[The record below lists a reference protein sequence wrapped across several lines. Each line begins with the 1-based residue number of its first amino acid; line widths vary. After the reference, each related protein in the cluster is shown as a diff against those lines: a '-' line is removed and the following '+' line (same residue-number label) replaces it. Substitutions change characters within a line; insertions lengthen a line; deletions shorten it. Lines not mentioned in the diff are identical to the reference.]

1 MAWRIRSEAENP
13 LPSCCACD
21 HSRAVAAALAKMRP
35 FMPTPAFCEAALY
48 TFSKMRGTA
57 SMKDGLN
64 SPKSDRMVLR
74 LLDSPSSTSPAK
86 QYSPMYRANA

>member
-35 FMPTPAFCEAALY
+35 FMPAPAFCEAALY
-48 TFSKMRGTA
+48 TFSNTRGTPSRYVGLKPRRSA
-57 SMKDGLN
+57 S
-64 SPKSDRMVLR
+64 SR
-74 LLDSPSSTSPAK
+74 LALEI
-86 QYSPMYRANA
+86 